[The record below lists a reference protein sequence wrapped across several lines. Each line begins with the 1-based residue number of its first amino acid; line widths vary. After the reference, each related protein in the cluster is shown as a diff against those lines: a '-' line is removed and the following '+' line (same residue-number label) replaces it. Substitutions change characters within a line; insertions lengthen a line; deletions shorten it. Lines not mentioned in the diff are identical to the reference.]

1 MRMRKTLSTMKMTL
15 RYISA
20 ALGFIMLIASGLH
33 AQGSK
38 KDNVFGGIAQLDHTV
53 HDFGDIMLSDGPVTA
68 EFTVKNVSSDPM
80 VIYNVVTSCGCTNV
94 EWTRQ
99 PVKPGESGKIKATYK
114 NDEGAY
120 PFDKTLTAYFSGVK
134 QPVILR
140 LRGESHDR
148 KMSLKQM
155 YPAKFG
161 SLGMKSVDIKGGN
174 MSQGQQKS
182 GEVNIANLGT
192 KPMKVEFSGVSEG
205 LAVSVSPNPVPA
217 GATAKLRYT
226 VTSDRNHW
234 GRNYY
239 YAVPVVDGK
248 TCKAVVT
255 ETPER
260 KEAGAEA
267 VVADPNPLLGNG
279 SDKIGIFTVTKEDF
293 SSWSKEER
301 DRGSQ
306 PIADE
311 STYSFGKVKAGTKVT
326 ATFSIRNQGK
336 SPFHIYKVDSESSH
350 AKALPFP
357 DLAVGAKKDL
367 KVTLDTAGLPKGET
381 LVVLTVITNSPLR
394 PIINLFIAGWV
405 E

>member
-20 ALGFIMLIASGLH
+20 ALGSIMLIASGLH

-148 KMSLKQM
+148 KLSLKQM

-248 TCKAVVT
+248 TYKAVVT

-311 STYSFGKVKAGTKVT
+311 STYSFGKVKAGTTVT